1 MSVCRVGVPGACTHT
16 TLFGHESLNMR
27 TAKATSTMTNKS
39 FHSAGVMSNPP
50 GGTGL
55 RERPLEAAALFAS
68 ASSWASLKFLYF
80 DAVGS
85 GVGGGGEG
93 GRRARTVAAMKKMTR
108 YVITSHA

>member
-1 MSVCRVGVPGACTHT
+1 
-16 TLFGHESLNMR
+16 MR
-27 TAKATSTMTNKS
+27 TPKATSTMTNKS

-50 GGTGL
+50 GGIDL
-55 RERPLEAAALFAS
+55 RDRPLEAAALFAS

-93 GRRARTVAAMKKMTR
+93 GRRARTVAAMKKTTR
-108 YVITSHA
+108 YVIRITKTLPILTLSRNTPTKHQSNTIAIP